1 MKIRILAILLVSLV
15 GLMGCDKHVH
25 ESKGESAKTEKKAV
39 QYVCPMHPQITS
51 DKPGQQCSIC
61 GMDLVPMEDDEEE
74 SSETMSMDNVPDGRQ
89 PVKLGK
95 YKRQL
100 IGIRTEAVKKRDL
113 VEVISAPG
121 RMAFDPELY
130 TAQSEYVEALK
141 QLGRVKDS
149 PLEEVKRST
158 REMVRSAKTRLK
170 VLGLSDSE
178 IRKLNQTGT
187 ASRGLILGGDR
198 QRLVYAEVFESELSK
213 IKTGQK
219 AVVRGNFGTRS
230 QLDGKVIAVDQL
242 IDPKSR
248 TAKVR
253 VSIVDENIELP
264 PQAFVSVDINVPL
277 GNHLSVSQSAVLNN
291 GKESFVFKKVG
302 EGEYHPV
309 KVTTSARTRDYAI
322 LYAGVSEED
331 QVVSKANF
339 LLDSESRLKSVI
351 EKHKASGSEDHSGHN
366 H

>member
-1 MKIRILAILLVSLV
+1 MKSRYIFLLVVLLGLNV
-15 GLMGCDKHVH
+15 GCERGIHLTSSVSHAS
-25 ESKGESAKTEKKAV
+25 ESKKTK
-39 QYVCPMHPQITS
+39 YHCPMHPQITS
-51 DKPGQQCSIC
+51 DKPGQSCSIC
-61 GMDLVPMEDDEEE
+61 GMDLVPIEDEGNFTN
-74 SSETMSMDNVPDGRQ
+74 SEIGEDSPQGRQ
-89 PVKLGK
+89 PVKLSEYRK
-95 YKRQL
+95 QL
-100 IGIRTEAVKKRDL
+100 IGIRTEKVQSRDL
-113 VEVISAPG
+113 EEVISAPG
-121 RMAFDPELY
+121 RMAFDPEMF

-158 REMVRSAKTRLK
+158 REMVQSAKTRLK

-178 IRKLNQTGT
+178 INKLNRSRS
-187 ASRGLILGGDR
+187 ASTGLILGGDR

-213 IKTGQK
+213 IKKGQK
-219 AVVRGNFGTRS
+219 AIVRGNFGKKS
-230 QLDGKVIAVDQL
+230 QLSGQVIAVDQL
-242 IDPKSR
+242 IDPKTR

-264 PQAFVSVDINVPL
+264 PQAFVSVDISVPL

-291 GKESFVFKKVG
+291 GKETFVFKKVN

-309 KVTTSARTRDYAI
+309 KVTTSVQTKDYAI
-322 LYAGVSEED
+322 LYSGVEEGD

-351 EKHKASGSEDHSGHN
+351 EKHKSSNSEDHSGHG